1 LSFWGAITNIVA
13 PPANVIQGIGQ
24 DGTFTIT
31 ETGILYLF
39 SIILAVAIIFLCVV
53 WVKSAEI
60 NEKHIGLAVII
71 TIIGVPHIHYH
82 DLALLLIPIFGIMRI
97 MLDKKL
103 LKTSEAVLLPLA
115 ASLLMFVSFL
125 LLPGLKYIVYYI
137 LIFLMLAALWFPEKI
152 IFWKKINNPPILPP
166 EKK

>member
-1 LSFWGAITNIVA
+1 
-13 PPANVIQGIGQ
+13 
-24 DGTFTIT
+24 
-31 ETGILYLF
+31 
-39 SIILAVAIIFLCVV
+39 
-53 WVKSAEI
+53 
-60 NEKHIGLAVII
+60 
-71 TIIGVPHIHYH
+71 
-82 DLALLLIPIFGIMRI
+82 